1 MFEPDKRRSIRSY
14 VRREGH
20 ITPAQQHALKE
31 LWPRYG
37 IEAGEALIDFD
48 AVFERR
54 APVILE
60 IGFGNG
66 DALIAEAVAHPENN
80 YIGIEVHR
88 PGVGNLLRKLESSE
102 LKNVR
107 VMLADAKEVLIAQI
121 PEVALSGVRL
131 FFPDPWPKQRHRKRR
146 IVNPETLALMA
157 RALAPGGELRL
168 ATDDADYARAMRR
181 DLGREPALEP
191 VAYPSAD
198 ASAAIRLSTRY
209 EHKALQVGRE
219 PAYLCARKRAAPAVV
234 TPEHP

>member
-1 MFEPDKRRSIRSY
+1 MSEATKPLRSIRSY

-20 ITPAQQHALKE
+20 ITPAQQRALKD

-66 DALIAEAVAHPENN
+66 DALVAEAAAHPENN

-88 PGVGNLLRKLESSE
+88 PGVGTLLRKLESAE

-107 VMLADAKEVLIAQI
+107 VMLTDAKEVLTAQI
-121 PEVALSGVRL
+121 PEASLSGVRL

-146 IVNPETLALMA
+146 LVQPDFSALVKCKLVPA
-157 RALAPGGELRL
+157 GYIHL
-168 ATDDADYARAMRR
+168 ATDCKDYAEHMDSVLSRTPGLAEASRLDEFKAMMASRGPTR
-181 DLGREPALEP
+181 FEQRGRKLGNQIWDLVFQRT
-191 VAYPSAD
+191 
-198 ASAAIRLSTRY
+198 I
-209 EHKALQVGRE
+209 
-219 PAYLCARKRAAPAVV
+219 
-234 TPEHP
+234 

>member
-1 MFEPDKRRSIRSY
+1 MSETTKPLRSIRSF

-20 ITPAQQHALKE
+20 ITPAQLRALKD

-66 DALIAEAVAHPENN
+66 DALAAEAAAHPEIN

-88 PGVGNLLRKLESSE
+88 PGIGNLLRKLESSK

-107 VMLADAKEVLIAQI
+107 VMLADAMEVLTAQI
-121 PEVALSGVRL
+121 PEDSLAGVRL
-131 FFPDPWPKQRHRKRR
+131 FFPDPWPKQRHHKRR
-146 IVNPETLALMA
+146 LVQPDFAALVKC
-157 RALAPGGELRL
+157 RLVPGGYIHLV
-168 ATDDADYARAMRR
+168 TDSKDYAEHMASVLSRTPSLVEVSRLDQFTAMIASRGPTR
-181 DLGREPALEP
+181 FEQRGRQLGNQISDLVFQRT
-191 VAYPSAD
+191 
-198 ASAAIRLSTRY
+198 I
-209 EHKALQVGRE
+209 
-219 PAYLCARKRAAPAVV
+219 
-234 TPEHP
+234 